1 MWHWKVQTK
10 DESAMTEVLI
20 AESDYVVINCNI
32 KIQFSFTEFQDNN
45 QDIEEKVL
53 KKAIYFIDALNV

>member
-1 MWHWKVQTK
+1 MQTK

-32 KIQFSFTEFQDNN
+32 KIQFSVTEFQDNN
-45 QDIEEKVL
+45 QNIKEKVL
-53 KKAIYFIDALNV
+53 KKKAICFIDALNV